1 VTAARPRILIAK
13 MGQDGHDRGQK
24 VIAIAFADSASTSTS
39 ARCSRRPTRRSPAGV
54 ENDVHIVG
62 ASSLA
67 AGHLTLVPTAGDEL
81 QAIKRGIVELADVVL
96 YNKAELDPAGAERA
110 MGQMRAALGV
120 VRGAGELP
128 PVLGVSAATGAG
140 VEAAWQAVAARHG
153 ALVTR
158 GQLDDKRRHQAVA
171 WMDAQIDDAVRA
183 RLLGNAAVVAER
195 ERVAAE
201 VAAGH
206 LDPGTAAAAVIER
219 MFG

>member
-1 VTAARPRILIAK
+1 VA
-13 MGQDGHDRGQK
+13 
-24 VIAIAFADSASTSTS
+24 V
-39 ARCSRRPTRRSPAGV
+39 AGMT
-54 ENDVHIVG
+54 DVFVLLQ
-62 ASSLA
+62 LA
-67 AGHLTLVPTAGDEL
+67 TAGDEL